1 MRQGDVPDLTLFM
14 HSLNSEQL
22 YPVHSRSFDCIMS
35 VDELLA
41 QSHFFRP
48 KIANL
53 SFGLLFRA
61 GFRQARTLC
70 VGSTLLLEC
79 FSAVV

>member
-35 VDELLA
+35 VGELLA
-41 QSHFFRP
+41 QSHFLRP
-48 KIANL
+48 KIANR
-53 SFGLLFRA
+53 SFGLLFRLE
-61 GFRQARTLC
+61 FRQANSLC
-70 VGSTLLLEC
+70 VGSTLPLES